1 MTPVVERY
9 GDRYRVVG
17 GEWEAIEGDHRLIFP
32 VLIEFPDL
40 ETARAWYHSEEYRSL
55 RELRHR
61 SATVNAVLLG
71 TDEPDAL
78 LDE

>member
-32 VLIEFPDL
+32 LLIEFPTSSGPGL
-40 ETARAWYHSEEYRSL
+40 VSLREYRPL

-61 SATVNAVLLG
+61 SATANAVLLG
-71 TDEPDAL
+71 TAEPDAL
-78 LDE
+78 LNE